1 MNKASERD
9 SVEHRRGPLPC
20 VRCDKDLLETGFG
33 NVVFFVTTRHGQPP
47 HYLDAYWACKH
58 PCDRVIG
65 TAFEGGSRQT
75 QWKSVG
81 ELTNPLEHERFF
93 WAASVWTAEN
103 RVSAAAAKKIGELR
117 GKLRWV
123 ANVIPTE
130 EHEAEF
136 RMLRMMEGI

>member
-1 MNKASERD
+1 MNKVSERD
-9 SVEHRRGPLPC
+9 SVEHHRGPLPC
-20 VRCDKDLLETGFG
+20 VLCNRDLLETGFG
-33 NVVFFVTTRHGQPP
+33 NVVFFVATQHGQPP

-58 PCDRVIG
+58 PCDRVIR
-65 TAFEGGSRQT
+65 TAFEGGWRQT
-75 QWKSVG
+75 QWRSVR

-117 GKLRWV
+117 RKLRWV
-123 ANVIPTE
+123 AGVTPTE

-136 RMLRMMEGI
+136 RMLREMEGI

>member
-1 MNKASERD
+1 MANSKRHGAPNRCE
-9 SVEHRRGPLPC
+9 PLSC
-20 VRCDKDLLETGFG
+20 VLCDEDLLETGFG
-33 NVVFFVTTRHGQPP
+33 NVVFFVTTRHGQPA

-58 PCDRVIG
+58 PCDRFIS
-65 TAFEGGSRQT
+65 TAFGGGAGQM

-93 WAASVWTAEN
+93 WAASVWTTKN
-103 RVSAAAAKKIGELR
+103 RVSATAAKKIGELR

-123 ANVIPTE
+123 AGVTPTE

-136 RMLRMMEGI
+136 RMLREMEGI

>member
-1 MNKASERD
+1 MNKVSERD
-9 SVEHRRGPLPC
+9 SVEHHRGPLPC
-20 VRCDKDLLETGFG
+20 VLCGEDLLETRFG
-33 NVVFFVTTRHGQPP
+33 NVVFFVTTQHGQPT
-47 HYLDAYWACKH
+47 HYLGAYWACKH
-58 PCDRVIG
+58 PCDRVMAM
-65 TAFEGGSRQT
+65 AFEGGSRQM

-93 WAASVWTAEN
+93 WAASVWTAED

-123 ANVIPTE
+123 ADVTPTE

-136 RMLRMMEGI
+136 RMLREMEGI